1 MNFKNKLKKYEAESN
16 VEAFT
21 ITININNCSWT
32 VCVLFVIPP
41 VWAPPYSSS
50 YRWHASGEFSVA
62 IVGLVVMTIRSHLG
76 RWVSYILNKV
86 LLNVKYFLDI
96 LKSLYESCLKRQ
108 FQINRTTLPS
118 LVVLWNA
125 RMLPKLPAPCRVP
138 HSESSENRT

>member
-41 VWAPPYSSS
+41 VWAPSYSSA

-86 LLNVKYFLDI
+86 LLNVKYFFGHI
-96 LKSLYESCLKRQ
+96 K
-108 FQINRTTLPS
+108 
-118 LVVLWNA
+118 
-125 RMLPKLPAPCRVP
+125 KLIRIVFKKTVP
-138 HSESSENRT
+138 NQ